1 MGLPQLA
8 YPPHIRVFS
17 IMPYPIPD
25 NLDNIEGW
33 RWYLVPLPDD
43 DQMIQVAWGMWSELT
58 HFWNW
63 GKEGPVPEQ
72 SEKAAQLWA
81 AALYEAWR
89 IRDMGFP
96 DLILTY
102 IDEVEGLLRQIRDV
116 GCCGPQDPTEGQFYT
131 DAISDGVGDVPQ
143 NIIDA
148 GFATD
153 STDWAGF
160 DAYKCMIAHVI
171 IDDAREKLTRL
182 ANLYDDEGLD
192 FIGGA
197 GAAAAILGFIFAN
210 LATGGAALVA
220 GIIGASGAAAAL
232 YSWLNNVGSTVLT
245 GIASDLDTNR
255 DDIACAIYGAD
266 GPDAAISAF
275 YSAVGS
281 TAGATAETA
290 VRLLNMAP
298 VIRSLYSGRYD
309 QQNIAQAL
317 ADAGFSVGGYECC
330 QSVVIGN
337 GLLINYTHLPGSNNG
352 GVAASVRT
360 TFPADIE
367 LWNPA
372 YATREVAVATTTA
385 ALDEIIAESEQ
396 HVSNLRYDPNFHLRV
411 RNTSASTRN
420 LGVVMELDKVFFD
433 GVWRDVIGLVVDDI
447 TENNITGSV
456 SGNTI
461 TVPVQNIINGAQIG
475 FFVRAIIAT

>member
-1 MGLPQLA
+1 
-8 YPPHIRVFS
+8 
-17 IMPYPIPD
+17 MPYPIPD

-131 DAISDGVGDVPQ
+131 DAISDGVGDVPE

-153 STDWAGF
+153 TTDWDGF

-220 GIIGASGAAAAL
+220 GIIGATGAAAAL
-232 YSWLNNVGSTVLT
+232 YDWLNNVGSTVLT
-245 GIASDLDTNR
+245 GIASDLDANR
-255 DDIACAIYGAD
+255 DEISCAIFQAD
-266 GPDAAISAF
+266 GPTAALSAF
-275 YSAVGS
+275 YSSVG
-281 TAGATAETA
+281 ANIGGVAETA
-290 VRLLNMAP
+290 VRLLNMGA
-298 VIRSLYSGRYD
+298 VVRALYSGRYD
-309 QQNIAQAL
+309 QQNVAQAL
-317 ADAGFSVGGYECC
+317 ADAGFSPGGYECC
-330 QSVVIGN
+330 EEPVAYS
-337 GLLINYTHLPGSNNG
+337 NYTRFGSDYDGTGDWTGGTDLDTYRKRYRSTQLTLSIPVGYRVNG
-352 GVAASVRT
+352 RTLRITATVEQLASGRNTEWQVGYGGDPTRGQFIFPITGSPVEYVREHT
-360 TFPADIE
+360 IVGT
-367 LWNPA
+367 
-372 YATREVAVATTTA
+372 
-385 ALDEIIAESEQ
+385 
-396 HVSNLRYDPNFHLRV
+396 NLSDGITINF
-411 RNTSASTRN
+411 RNTS
-420 LGVVMELDKVFFD
+420 GVVNHAVHEALIEILDD
-433 GVWRDVIGLVVDDI
+433 GD
-447 TENNITGSV
+447 
-456 SGNTI
+456 
-461 TVPVQNIINGAQIG
+461 
-475 FFVRAIIAT
+475 